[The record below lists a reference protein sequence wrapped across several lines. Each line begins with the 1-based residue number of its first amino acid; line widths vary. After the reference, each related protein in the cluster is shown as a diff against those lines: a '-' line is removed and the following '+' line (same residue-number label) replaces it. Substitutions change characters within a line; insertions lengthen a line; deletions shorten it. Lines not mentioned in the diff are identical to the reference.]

1 MKYITVAHNK
11 VPELKYIS
19 ILTWF
24 DDGRSWK
31 SSGQNLTARVYLS
44 LVGRN
49 STGLIGNTTH
59 ILLLVNKDMDSCILQ
74 YKTDSSLV
82 C

>member
-1 MKYITVAHNK
+1 MALKRD
-11 VPELKYIS
+11 PELKHIS

-44 LVGRN
+44 LVGRY
-49 STGLIGNTTH
+49 STGLIGNTH
-59 ILLLVNKDMDSCILQ
+59 LYLVADEQ
-74 YKTDSSLV
+74 EGY
-82 C
+82 